1 MRPQLSGLLLL
12 VFTLCFTSFAIVL
25 TLGGGP
31 PATTIEVAI
40 YQALRF
46 DFDLGAAV
54 ALATVQMACCALL
67 LLLARNRRYTDI
79 SATSYSTTES
89 GLWRRLDKQNS
100 RHYSGQTPAFPS
112 RYNKRTTIRLPDNT
126 TAFAFVLIPML
137 ALLIRA
143 IGPGLAA
150 VVFAPITLKALFNTV
165 WVALVSGVL
174 CVSLTLDLLI
184 SSRHL
189 DLRLGKP
196 VYASVMQTS
205 GLLILVIPPIVL
217 GTGLFLL
224 LRNVADVFSL
234 ALILV
239 IFINALM

>member
-1 MRPQLSGLLLL
+1 
-12 VFTLCFTSFAIVL
+12 
-25 TLGGGP
+25 
-31 PATTIEVAI
+31 
-40 YQALRF
+40 
-46 DFDLGAAV
+46 
-54 ALATVQMACCALL
+54 
-67 LLLARNRRYTDI
+67 
-79 SATSYSTTES
+79 
-89 GLWRRLDKQNS
+89 
-100 RHYSGQTPAFPS
+100 
-112 RYNKRTTIRLPDNT
+112 
-126 TAFAFVLIPML
+126 ML